1 MPAGEEKSRG
11 SSGEGGAMIKRL
23 ELPPE
28 KLRYFCDDASLP
40 FATTAEVPPL
50 EVMIGQERAV
60 KAVEFG
66 LFAKSFGY
74 NIYMSGLVGT
84 GKITYAKAAV
94 TKVACGE
101 PIPPDW
107 CYVNN
112 FENPSQPLALTLPA
126 GMGSSFR
133 QDMQELVEDLKSD
146 IPKVF
151 SGDDYE
157 QAKAAI
163 MKKFQD
169 SRGRVMEVFGQQAEE
184 HGILPQWTTTGFVGL
199 PVEDGK
205 PLNPEEYQQ
214 LDRGR
219 KEAIE
224 KRMLAVHEKAMEA
237 IRQVQHLERETR
249 EELKALDAKVG
260 LFAVGHFIDELKAK
274 YQEFAAVV
282 TYLEA
287 VKQDVVKNINDFKP
301 ASEDE
306 SNPLLMF
313 RKSMQEAVKDKYQVN
328 VLVDN
333 HELKGAPVV
342 VEVNPTYYN
351 LVGRVEY
358 EARMGVVNTDFSMIK
373 PGALHRANGGYLIL
387 NMRDVLANIGAW
399 EGLKRVLKT
408 RKLHIENLGEQ
419 YGMLAMASLKPEPIP
434 VNVKVILIGNP
445 YLYHMVFNY
454 DEDFRKLFKVY
465 ADFDTEMTNSAA
477 NIGKLAGF
485 VASTVQREKLKH
497 FERAAVGRVV
507 EYATRLSG
515 SQRKFT
521 TRFSEVVELLC
532 EADAWASVDGAETV
546 RLEHVRRAIEEKRFR
561 YNKYEE
567 KLQEMFAEGKL
578 LIDTDGEKVGQ
589 VNGLAVLSVG
599 EYMFGKP
606 SRITANTYLGRSG
619 VVNIE
624 RETKMSGTSH
634 SKGVLILGGYLGRQY
649 AQERPLTLTAS
660 LTFEQLYDGVD
671 GDSASSTELYAI
683 LSSLAGVPIRQYIA
697 VTGSVNQK
705 GEIQPIGGATEKIE
719 GFFAVCKLKG
729 LTGQQGVMIPHQNI
743 DNLTLD
749 DEVIEA
755 VRAGKFHIWPVAT
768 VDQGIEIL
776 TGLPAGER
784 GTDGSFPPGTI
795 HHLVDKQLAGYTAT
809 LIKMGKSAEEHANG
823 GERKDVH
830 EQTAGS

>member
-1 MPAGEEKSRG
+1 MT
-11 SSGEGGAMIKRL
+11 KRL

-28 KLRYFCDDASLP
+28 KLRYFCADAALP
-40 FATTAEVPPL
+40 FETTATVSPL
-50 EVMIGQERAV
+50 DVMIGQERAV
-60 KAVEFG
+60 KAIEFG
-66 LFAKSFGY
+66 LYAKNFGY
-74 NIYMSGLVGT
+74 NIYVSGLAGT

-94 TKVACGE
+94 NKVACGE
-101 PIPPDW
+101 PVPPDW

-112 FENPSQPLALTLPA
+112 FENAGQPVALSLPA
-126 GMGSSFR
+126 GMGSVFR
-133 QDMQELVEDLKSD
+133 QDMRDLVDDLKND

-157 QAKAAI
+157 QAKVAV

-169 SRGRVMEVFGQQAEE
+169 SRGQIMDVFGQQAEE
-184 HGILPQWTTTGFVGL
+184 HGIMPQWTTTGFVGL
-199 PVEDGK
+199 PIEGGK
-205 PLNPEEYQQ
+205 PLTPEEFQQ
-214 LDRGR
+214 LDRDK
-219 KEAIE
+219 KEIIE

-237 IRQVQHLERETR
+237 IRQVQHLEREAR
-249 EELKALDAKVG
+249 EELKGLDSKVG

-274 YQEFAAVV
+274 YATFDTVV
-282 TYLEA
+282 AYLEA
-287 VKQDVVKNINDFKP
+287 VKNDVVKNINDFKP
-301 ASEDE
+301 AAEDE

-328 VLVDN
+328 LLVDN
-333 HELKGAPVV
+333 REVVGAPVV

-358 EARMGVVNTDFSMIK
+358 EARMGVVNTDFSMVK

-387 NMRDVLANIGAW
+387 NVKDILANMGAW

-419 YGMLAMASLKPEPIP
+419 YGMLAMASVKPEPIP

-445 YLYHMVFNY
+445 YLYHMIFNY

-465 ADFDTEMTNSAA
+465 ADFDTEMANNAA

-497 FERAAVGRVV
+497 FERAAVARVV

-515 SQRKFT
+515 SQQRFT

-532 EADAWASVDGAETV
+532 EADAWASVDGAELVGVT
-546 RLEHVRRAIEEKRFR
+546 HVRRAIDEKRFR

-567 KLQEMFAEGKL
+567 KLQEMFADGKL

-606 SRITANTYLGRSG
+606 SRITANTFLGKSG

-634 SKGVLILGGYLGRQY
+634 SKGVMILGGYLGQQY

-683 LSSLAGVPIRQYIA
+683 LSSLSGIPIRQYIA

-719 GFFAVCKLKG
+719 GFFAVCKIKG
-729 LTGQQGVMIPHQNI
+729 LTGRQGVMIPHQNI
-743 DNLTLD
+743 SNLTLD

-768 VDQGIEIL
+768 VNEGIEIL
-776 TGLPAGER
+776 TGVPAGEKGAD
-784 GTDGSFPPGTI
+784 GTFPPGTI
-795 HHLVDKQLAGYTAT
+795 HHLVVKQLTAYTDT
-809 LIKMGKSAEEHANG
+809 LIKMGKSAEEHG
-823 GERKDVH
+823 GGTGPKDGG
-830 EQTAGS
+830 T

>member
-1 MPAGEEKSRG
+1 M
-11 SSGEGGAMIKRL
+11 
-23 ELPPE
+23 
-28 KLRYFCDDASLP
+28 
-40 FATTAEVPPL
+40 VPPL

-60 KAVEFG
+60 KAIEFG
-66 LFAKSFGY
+66 LYAKNFGY
-74 NIYMSGLVGT
+74 NIYISGLAGT

-94 TKVACGE
+94 GKVASGE
-101 PIPPDW
+101 PVPPDW

-112 FENPSQPLALTLPA
+112 FENPSQPIALSLPA
-126 GMGSSFR
+126 GLGSVFR
-133 QDMQELVEDLKSD
+133 QDMRELVDDLKNE

-151 SGDDYE
+151 SGEEYE

-169 SRGRVMEVFGQQAEE
+169 SRSQIMEAFGKKAEE

-205 PLNPEEYQQ
+205 PLTPEEYQQ
-214 LDRGR
+214 LDRDK
-219 KEAIE
+219 KEIIE
-224 KRMLAVHEKAMEA
+224 KRMLAVHEKALEA
-237 IRQVQHLERETR
+237 IRQVQHMERETR
-249 EELKALDAKVG
+249 EELKNLDAKVG
-260 LFAVGHFIDELKAK
+260 RFAVGHLIDELKVK
-274 YQEFAAVV
+274 YQEFSAVV
-282 TYLEA
+282 DYLEA
-287 VKQDVVKNINDFKP
+287 VKQDGVKTINDFKP
-301 ASEDE
+301 AGEE
-306 SNPLLMF
+306 ENNPLLMF

-328 VLVDN
+328 LLVNN
-333 HELKGAPVV
+333 HELQGAPVV

-351 LVGRVEY
+351 LIGRVEY

-387 NMRDVLANIGAW
+387 NIRDVLSNIGAW

-408 RKLHIENLGEQ
+408 GKLHIDNLGEQ

-434 VNVKVILIGNP
+434 INVKVVLIGNP
-445 YLYHMVFNY
+445 YLYHLIFNY

-465 ADFDTEMTNSAA
+465 ADFDTEMPNNEV
-477 NIGKLAGF
+477 NIGKFAGF

-497 FERAAVGRVV
+497 FERAAVGKVV

-515 SQRKFT
+515 SQQKLT
-521 TRFSEVVELLC
+521 TRFSDIVELLC
-532 EADAWASVDGAETV
+532 EADAWASVNGADLV
-546 RLEHVRRAIEEKRFR
+546 RAEHIRRAIDEKRKR

-578 LIDTDGEKVGQ
+578 LIDTDGVKVGQ

-606 SRITANTYLGRSG
+606 TRITANTYLGKSG

-634 SKGVLILGGYLGRQY
+634 SKGVMILAGYLGQQY

-683 LSSLAGVPIRQYIA
+683 LSSLSGAPIRQYIA

-719 GFFAVCKLKG
+719 GFFAVCKAKG
-729 LTGQQGVMIPHQNI
+729 LTGKQGVMIPHQNVT
-743 DNLTLD
+743 NLTLD

-755 VRAGKFHIWPVAT
+755 VKAGKFHIWPVAT

-784 GTDGSFPPGTI
+784 GPDGSFPPGTI
-795 HHLVDKQLAGYTAT
+795 HYLVSKRLAEYTDT
-809 LIKMGKSAEEHANG
+809 LIKMGKSAEEHAG
-823 GERKDVH
+823 SERKEVV
-830 EQTAGS
+830 T

>member
-1 MPAGEEKSRG
+1 MTTRQ
-11 SSGEGGAMIKRL
+11 

-28 KLRYFCDDASLP
+28 KLRYTCPDDCLP
-40 FATTAEVPPL
+40 FETTAAVPPL

-60 KAVEFG
+60 KAMEFG
-66 LFAKSFGY
+66 LFTKNYGY
-74 NIYMSGLVGT
+74 NIYVSGLVGT
-84 GKITYAKAAV
+84 GKITYAKSAV

-101 PIPPDW
+101 PVPEDW

-112 FENPSQPLALTLPA
+112 FENPGQPIALSLPA
-126 GMGSSFR
+126 GLGSVLR
-133 QDMQELVEDLKSD
+133 QDMQELVDDLKSE

-157 QAKAAI
+157 QAKTAV
-163 MKKFQD
+163 MKKFQE
-169 SRGRVMEVFGQQAEE
+169 SRGQVMEAFGRQAED

-205 PLNPEEYQQ
+205 PLTPEEYQQ
-214 LDRGR
+214 LDRDK

-224 KRMLAVHEKAMEA
+224 KRMMAVHDKAMEA
-237 IRQVQHLERETR
+237 IRQVQHMEREVR
-249 EELKALDAKVG
+249 EELKGLDGKVG
-260 LFAVGHFIDELKAK
+260 LYAVGHLIDELETK
-274 YQEFAAVV
+274 YKEHAGVV
-282 TYLEA
+282 AYLEA

-301 ASEDE
+301 QAEDE

-313 RKSMQEAVKDKYQVN
+313 RKSMQESVKDKYQVN

-333 HELKGAPVV
+333 RERQGAPVV

-358 EARMGVVNTDFSMIK
+358 EARMGVVNTDYSMIK

-387 NMRDVLANIGAW
+387 NVRDVFANIGAW

-419 YGMLAMASLKPEPIP
+419 YGMLAMASLKPQPIP
-434 VNVKVILIGNP
+434 INVKVILIGNP
-445 YLYHMVFNY
+445 YLYHLAFNY

-465 ADFDTEMTNSAA
+465 ADFDTEMANTPV

-485 VASTVQREKLKH
+485 VASTVHREKLKH
-497 FERAAVGRVV
+497 FERGAVAKVV

-515 SQRKFT
+515 SQHKLT
-521 TRFSEVVELLC
+521 TRFSDIVELLC
-532 EADAWASVDGAETV
+532 EADAWASIDGAAQV
-546 RLEHVRRAIEEKRFR
+546 GAGHVRRAIEEKRFR

-578 LIDTDGEKVGQ
+578 LIDTDGETVGQ

-606 SRITANTYLGRSG
+606 SRITANTFMGKSG

-634 SKGVLILGGYLGRQY
+634 SKGVMILSGYLGQQY

-719 GFFAVCKLKG
+719 GFFAVCRLKG
-729 LTGQQGVMIPHQNI
+729 LTGRQGVMIPRQNVN
-743 DNLTLD
+743 NLTLS
-749 DEVIEA
+749 DEVVEA
-755 VRAGKFHIWPVAT
+755 VAAGKFHIWPVGT
-768 VDQGIEIL
+768 IDEGIEIL
-776 TGLPAGER
+776 TGLPAGAK
-784 GTDGSFPPGTI
+784 GADGAYPPGTL
-795 HHLVDKQLAGYTAT
+795 HQLVGAKLKEYTDT
-809 LIKMGKSAEEHANG
+809 LIRMGKSAEEHSA
-823 GERKDVH
+823 GEARKD
-830 EQTAGS
+830 

>member
-1 MPAGEEKSRG
+1 MTT
-11 SSGEGGAMIKRL
+11 RL

-28 KLRYFCDDASLP
+28 KLRYFCADASLP
-40 FATTAEVPPL
+40 FETTATVSPL

-60 KAVEFG
+60 KAIEFG
-66 LFAKSFGY
+66 LYAKNFGY
-74 NIYMSGLVGT
+74 NIYVSGLVGT

-94 TKVACGE
+94 SKVACSE
-101 PIPPDW
+101 PVPPDW

-112 FENPSQPLALTLPA
+112 FENAGQPIALSLPA
-126 GMGSSFR
+126 GMGSVFR
-133 QDMQELVEDLKSD
+133 QDMQELVDDLKSD

-151 SGDDYE
+151 SGEDYE

-169 SRGRVMEVFGQQAEE
+169 SRGQIMESFGHQAEE

-199 PVEDGK
+199 PIEGGK
-205 PLNPEEYQQ
+205 PLTPEEFQQ
-214 LDRGR
+214 LDRDQ
-219 KEAIE
+219 KEIIE

-237 IRQVQHLERETR
+237 IRQVQHLEREAR
-249 EELKALDAKVG
+249 EEMKGLDSKVG

-274 YQEFAAVV
+274 YEAYDEVV
-282 TYLEA
+282 AYLEA
-287 VKQDVVKNINDFKP
+287 VKNDVVKNINDFKP
-301 ASEDE
+301 AGEE
-306 SNPLLMF
+306 ENNPLMMF

-328 VLVDN
+328 LLVDN
-333 HELKGAPVV
+333 RELDGAPVV

-387 NMRDVLANIGAW
+387 NIKDVLANIGAW

-419 YGMLAMASLKPEPIP
+419 YGMLAMASVKPEPIP

-445 YLYHMVFNY
+445 SLYHLIFNY

-465 ADFDTEMTNSAA
+465 ADFDTVMANNDA

-497 FERAAVGRVV
+497 FERAAVAKVV

-515 SQRKFT
+515 SQQKFT

-532 EADAWASVDGAETV
+532 EADAWASVDRAEFV
-546 RLEHVRRAIEEKRFR
+546 GLAHVRRAIEEKRFR

-567 KLQEMFAEGKL
+567 KLQEMFADGKL

-606 SRITANTYLGRSG
+606 SRITANTFLGKSG

-634 SKGVLILGGYLGRQY
+634 SKGVMILGGYLGQKY
-649 AQERPLTLTAS
+649 AQERPLNLTAS

-683 LSSLAGVPIRQYIA
+683 LSSLSGVPIRQYIA

-719 GFFAVCKLKG
+719 GFFAVCKAKG
-729 LTGQQGVMIPHQNI
+729 LTGRQGVMIPHQNI
-743 DNLTLD
+743 TNLTLD

-755 VRAGKFHIWPVAT
+755 VKAGKFHIWPVET
-768 VDQGIEIL
+768 IDQGIEIL
-776 TGLPAGER
+776 TGLPAGEKGLD
-784 GTDGSFPPGTI
+784 GTYPPGTI
-795 HHLVDKQLAGYTAT
+795 HYLVNKQLTAYTDT
-809 LIKMGKSAEEHANG
+809 LIKMGRQAEEHG
-823 GERKDVH
+823 GGDGHKD
-830 EQTAGS
+830 ESA